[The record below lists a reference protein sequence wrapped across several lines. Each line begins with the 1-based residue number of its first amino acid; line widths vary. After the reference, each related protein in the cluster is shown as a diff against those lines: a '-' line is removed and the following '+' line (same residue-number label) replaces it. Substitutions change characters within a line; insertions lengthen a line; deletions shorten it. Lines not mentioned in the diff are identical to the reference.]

1 MPEGVQ
7 IYLYTRIIMQFTVHM
22 SRQGCWFDTLNLLKS
37 HLAGKPCL
45 YLLSPFSFSHGHA
58 FISLSLCGSRRKSG
72 ARQRPAEYFQASSVF
87 PPPFLFPVSLT
98 LPFFVSWEKR
108 MGGISSWKQKRLDIR
123 ERKGGQSEESQGE
136 RDSAV
141 GYQGYWEAAD

>member
-87 PPPFLFPVSLT
+87 PPPPLSFSCVFNFAFL
-98 LPFFVSWEKR
+98 R
-108 MGGISSWKQKRLDIR
+108 
-123 ERKGGQSEESQGE
+123 
-136 RDSAV
+136 
-141 GYQGYWEAAD
+141 

>member
-7 IYLYTRIIMQFTVHM
+7 IYFYTRIIMQFTVHM
-22 SRQGCWFDTLNLLKS
+22 SRQDCWFDMLNLPKS

-58 FISLSLCGSRRKSG
+58 FISLSLRGSRRKSG

-87 PPPFLFPVSLT
+87 PPLSFSCAFNFAFL
-98 LPFFVSWEKR
+98 R
-108 MGGISSWKQKRLDIR
+108 
-123 ERKGGQSEESQGE
+123 
-136 RDSAV
+136 
-141 GYQGYWEAAD
+141 